1 MQINKLEQL
10 REYIFDIEIEGIPF
24 EQVSNSKGNF
34 VGINQP
40 FSIQSVSRG
49 NQSSVGFFD
58 RTKSQ
63 KGVCCCHFE
72 RIKKD
77 RSNV

>member
-24 EQVSNSKGNF
+24 EQVSNSKGKF
-34 VGINQP
+34 VGINQTL
-40 FSIQSVSRG
+40 SIQSVSRG

-58 RTKSQ
+58 RRKSQ

-72 RIKKD
+72 RIKKH
-77 RSNV
+77 RSNA